1 MLRIEQICLG
11 AGDFRLRDVTFEV
24 AAEEYFVVMGPTG
37 SGKTLLLKAVCGL
50 IRVASGRVAIGGA
63 DVTNLEPRFR
73 RVGYVPQDS
82 GLFPHL
88 SVARNITFGLRVTG
102 IRHAEAM
109 ARVAALVEILGLGSL
124 LERSTLNLSGGE
136 RQKVAL
142 ARALAIQ
149 PALLLLDEPV
159 SALDEPT
166 RREIC
171 HLLRRVKSQFGV
183 STLHVCH
190 NRREA
195 RDLADRVGVM
205 SGGRLVQV
213 GTLEELVDRPADP
226 LVRRLLMLEGEG
238 QEEV

>member
-1 MLRIEQICLG
+1 MLRVEQLTLG
-11 AGDFRLRDVTFEV
+11 AGDFRLREVTFAV
-24 AAEEYFVVMGPTG
+24 AAKEYFVVMGPTG

-50 IRVASGRVAIGGA
+50 IRVETGRIAIDGA
-63 DVTNLEPRFR
+63 DVTDLEPRLR

-88 SVARNITFGLRVTG
+88 SVARNITFGLRAAGV
-102 IRHAEAM
+102 RHGEAM
-109 ARVAALVEILGLGSL
+109 ARTEPLVEILGLRSL
-124 LERSTLNLSGGE
+124 LERSTLHLSGGE

-171 HLLRRVKSQFGV
+171 HLLRRVQSRFGV

-190 NRREA
+190 NRQEA

-213 GTLEELVDRPADP
+213 GTLEELADRPADP
-226 LVRRLLMLEGEG
+226 VVRQLLAPEKEA
-238 QEEV
+238 